1 MDVNEPFSIALM
13 WFTGWH
19 LVTMWQHPSPLSLA
33 KPRQYLESYNRKAY
47 VRPPTAWATA
57 KKTGKCWKISATQ
70 FCLKMFEDVWRLCL
84 ILVIFVSNN
93 ERLGDVWT
101 HPLIP
106 TLDWPNAKIAAF
118 ASSWDTSCRPR
129 GSPVCPKWGNC
140 AEIPQMATWIGRMII
155 HYGILMNCAVQM
167 GTVFSVTPIYMQY
180 NSNDQNLGAAM
191 LVLCVRAAM
200 FGCLRSHVGCC
211 SSRHG
216 SFHSR
221 DTFQS
226 WMVDGKSQSK
236 MGDSGAI
243 SIYNWGILGIQ
254 YSIIFYIIYNH

>member
-1 MDVNEPFSIALM
+1 MTSCDNVAASF
-13 WFTGWH
+13 
-19 LVTMWQHPSPLSLA
+19 
-33 KPRQYLESYNRKAY
+33 
-47 VRPPTAWATA
+47 
-57 KKTGKCWKISATQ
+57 ATQ
-70 FCLKMFEDVWRLCL
+70 PGQTKAVPRILQPKSLCTATYRLSDCKKNWQMLKDQCNPVLFEDVWRLCL

-118 ASSWDTSCRPR
+118 ASSWDTSCRP
-129 GSPVCPKWGNC
+129 
-140 AEIPQMATWIGRMII
+140 IPQMATWIGRMII
-155 HYGILMNCAVQM
+155 HYGILMNSAVQM

-211 SSRHG
+211 SSSHG

-254 YSIIFYIIYNH
+254 YSIIFYIIYKH